1 LKFLIATATIVTMAI
16 GPALAAGTTATPAAV
31 TCGTGAASTFKPQAT
46 LEAQLK
52 ALGMTVRQIKVEKGC
67 YEVYAVDK
75 DGKKVNNAYN
85 AATLEQVANA
95 EAGEN

>member
-1 LKFLIATATIVTMAI
+1 MNYLIAIAAIATLAI
-16 GPALAAGTTATPAAV
+16 SPALATSTTTAAPTV
-31 TCGTGAASTFKPQAT
+31 TCATGPVSSFKPQAT

-67 YEVYAVDK
+67 YEVYALDK
-75 DGKKVNNAYN
+75 AGKKVNNAYN

-95 EAGEN
+95 EAGEK